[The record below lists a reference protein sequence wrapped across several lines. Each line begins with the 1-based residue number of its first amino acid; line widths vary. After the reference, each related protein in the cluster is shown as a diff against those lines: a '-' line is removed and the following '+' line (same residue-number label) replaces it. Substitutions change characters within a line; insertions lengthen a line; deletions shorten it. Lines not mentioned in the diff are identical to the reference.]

1 MKPARRSAR
10 IIVAAWAVC
19 AAAGA
24 QAANPVMNDVTDL
37 WFNPDES
44 GWGVNL
50 IQEGNVAFATLFV
63 YDQSGRAHWFV
74 GSELDAAPAP
84 AGQSV
89 IYLGKL
95 YETTGPVFSAQAFD
109 PAKVTVREVGRMT
122 FEFPFR
128 TTPPSLV
135 TLGRL
140 TYTVDGVTV
149 VKQVQRQTWAFN
161 DLSGQYYGVRVTQ
174 VSPTGCAARAG
185 TQVFD
190 TIDVAQLGGSL
201 AMTATHGSPVDES
214 CRYSGAY
221 VQEGHMGT
229 VGGNYS
235 CSSGASGTFTLS
247 QVEGGTHGF
256 FAAYAATDRT
266 CSVVGNFSAVRKSSR

>member
-1 MKPARRSAR
+1 MSGPRLFRRL
-10 IIVAAWAVC
+10 
-19 AAAGA
+19 AAAVALAASIGA
-24 QAANPVMNDVTDL
+24 HAATAVVNDVTDL

-50 IQEGNVAFATLFV
+50 IQQANVAFATLFV
-63 YDQSGRAHWFV
+63 HDEDGRAHWFV
-74 GSELDAAPAP
+74 GSELDAAPAS
-84 AGQSV
+84 AGKPV
-89 IYLGKL
+89 VFVGKL
-95 YETTGPVFSAQAFD
+95 YETTGPVFSASAFD

-128 TTPPSLV
+128 TTPASLV
-135 TLGRL
+135 SIGRL

-174 VSPTGCAARAG
+174 ISPATPGCSTRVG

-190 TIDVAQLGGSL
+190 SIDLAHLGGSL

-214 CRYSGAY
+214 CRYTGAY

-229 VGGNYS
+229 LGGTYS
-235 CSSGASGTFTLS
+235 CSSGANGTFTLS
-247 QVEGGTHGF
+247 QMEGGRNGF

-266 CSVVGNFSAVRKSSR
+266 CLVVGNFSAVRKN